1 LVEDKA
7 RTIDLEKQKM
17 ISLEKID
24 AESRDLTHQRTT
36 DTIREIYSDQ
46 HDSLRKQLEQK
57 VQMNKL
63 AEEVSKSSGD
73 INSMVQKLSAEQEG

>member
-1 LVEDKA
+1 V
-7 RTIDLEKQKM
+7 
-17 ISLEKID
+17 
-24 AESRDLTHQRTT
+24 
-36 DTIREIYSDQ
+36 RELFADQ

-73 INSMVQKLSAEQEG
+73 INSMI

>member
-1 LVEDKA
+1 MIEDKA
-7 RTIDLEKQKM
+7 RTIELEKQKM
-17 ISLEKID
+17 LSLEKID